1 MKVSSTTVEAC
12 CASLYGHPLVE
23 LIAGESFHPGGL
35 ASTRRLLEA
44 APLPARARV
53 LDAGCGLGA
62 SARLASLEF
71 GLVVDGCDVSG
82 AAIRRASALA
92 DGAGATV
99 RFAEA
104 SLLRLPYEHGR
115 FAGVL
120 AECVLSTT
128 PKLPA
133 LAELRRVTAAGG
145 ALLITDVTATDALE
159 APELIADVL
168 CLTGAWRPAE
178 LEDLASSSGFQIE
191 RAWDETEGIV
201 ALLDRIEA
209 RMGLLTTLAHDSA
222 ATELLPGLRWGPPS
236 IADKTRVSNAFQDA
250 RRLVTEGRIG
260 YRAVVARAVPVEMDG
275 DRRATIAGIRTR

>member
-1 MKVSSTTVEAC
+1 MTVAPSVVEAC

-23 LIAGESFHPGGL
+23 LIAGQSLHPGGL
-35 ASTRRLLEA
+35 ASTRRLLDGA
-44 APLPARARV
+44 NLPAKAKV
-53 LDAGCGLGA
+53 LDAGCGLGS
-62 SARLASLEF
+62 SARLAALEYD
-71 GLVVDGCDVSG
+71 LDIDACDVSG
-82 AAIRRASALA
+82 AGIRRARVLA
-92 DGAGATV
+92 EGAGATV

-104 SLLRLPYEHGR
+104 SLLRLPYEDGR

-133 LAELRRVTAAGG
+133 LSELRRVTAAGG
-145 ALLITDVTATDALE
+145 ALLITDVTATDALD

-191 RAWDETEGIV
+191 RTWDETASIV
-201 ALLDRIEA
+201 ALLDRIEV
-209 RMGLLTTLAHDSA
+209 RVGLLTTLARDLA
-222 ATELLPGLRWGPPS
+222 ATELLPGLSWGP
-236 IADKTRVSNAFQDA
+236 AWLEDKTRVSSTFQDA

-260 YRAVVARAVPVEMDG
+260 YRAVVARAVPVETED
-275 DRRATIAGIRTR
+275 DRRATIAAIATN